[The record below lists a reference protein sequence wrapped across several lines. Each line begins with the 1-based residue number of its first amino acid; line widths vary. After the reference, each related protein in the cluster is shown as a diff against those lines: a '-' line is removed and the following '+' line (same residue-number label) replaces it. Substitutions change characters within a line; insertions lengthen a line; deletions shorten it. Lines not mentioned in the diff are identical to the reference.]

1 VIGKQCLRP
10 CQSST
15 ALARLSGGQYS
26 WSTGTCY
33 VRRTDLQRNFGG
45 ISSLPGDAAATIAP
59 ELAFARAAEW
69 MEEAAR
75 LFSHPAFGAAL
86 VRLGGNLLA
95 ISEANRSCARAIG
108 QHRRYG
114 VAALVV
120 YFDGRFRSGLGPAP
134 TRAMLTRLAQRAGL
148 GTRRGIGAILDVL
161 LHFGFVCEAALPDA
175 RSRRLVPAAPL
186 TDYLTAGLAARLDAA
201 ALLGPLPP
209 AAGQPDRIL
218 PVYLDQLVAPLLAEN
233 RMPRQAFPELA
244 PFADRVAGY
253 MLLFHLLAL
262 SEQAPPGAPV
272 AIRVGDLARR
282 LHVSRMQ
289 VAKILAAAARAGLW
303 TTHAGPAIIW
313 NPEIHHRLRLFAAVE
328 LARATCAAQACIAES
343 PA

>member
-1 VIGKQCLRP
+1 
-10 CQSST
+10 
-15 ALARLSGGQYS
+15 
-26 WSTGTCY
+26 
-33 VRRTDLQRNFGG
+33 
-45 ISSLPGDAAATIAP
+45 
-59 ELAFARAAEW
+59 

-86 VRLGGNLLA
+86 VRLGANLLA

-114 VAALVV
+114 VAALIL
-120 YFDGRFRSGLGPAP
+120 YFDDRFRSGLGPAP
-134 TRAMLTRLAQRAGL
+134 TRATLTKLAERAGL

-161 LHFGFVCEAALPDA
+161 LHFGFVCEAALTDA
-175 RSRRLVPAAPL
+175 RSRRLVPATPL
-186 TDYLTAGLAARLDAA
+186 TDYLAAGLAARLDAA
-201 ALLGPLPP
+201 ALLGPLPS
-209 AAGQPDRIL
+209 AATHPERVL
-218 PVYLDQLVAPLLAEN
+218 AVYLGQLVEPLLEEN

-253 MLLFHLLAL
+253 MLLFHVLAL

-272 AIRVGDLARR
+272 AIRVADLARQ

-303 TTHAGPAIIW
+303 TTHSGPAICW
-313 NPEIHHRLRLFAAVE
+313 NGEVHQRLRLFAAVE
-328 LARATCAAQACIAES
+328 LARATCAARTHDLAMQA
-343 PA
+343 